1 MQNVKNSQFP
11 EIKTENQVLRKLKIS
26 DNSDIF
32 AIRSD
37 KGIAEYL
44 DRPHCKSIEEAGQF
58 INRINEGIEKNECF
72 YWGVTDKINSA
83 FMGTICL
90 WNFTADRSVAEIGFE
105 ILPYYQGKG
114 IMSEALSAII
124 EFGFNQIGLEFIEGT
139 VHRNNTRSIKLL
151 QKNNFKL
158 KPGTPSEEDSEMIT
172 YRLAKT

>member
-11 EIKTENQVLRKLKIS
+11 EIKTENLVLRKLKRS

-44 DRPHCKSIEEAGQF
+44 DRPHCKSIEEAVQF

-105 ILPYYQGKG
+105 ILPSYQGKG
-114 IMSEALSAII
+114 IMREALSAII
-124 EFGFNQIGLEFIEGT
+124 QFGLTNRIRILLKGWFTGD
-139 VHRNNTRSIKLL
+139 NTRSIKLL
-151 QKNNFKL
+151 QKNDFKL
-158 KPGTPSEEDSEMIT
+158 KPENTDSRKI
-172 YRLAKT
+172 LK

>member
-1 MQNVKNSQFP
+1 LQNVKNSQFP

-114 IMSEALSAII
+114 IMREALTAII
-124 EFGFNQIGLEFIEGT
+124 HFGLEEIELISIEGM
-139 VHRNNTRSIKLL
+139 VHEDNLRSIKLME
-151 QKNNFKL
+151 KNCFKL
-158 KPGTPSEEDSEMIT
+158 KKKTDSVMLT
-172 YRLAKT
+172 YSLLKN